1 MVTFAVRNNRK
12 RRTTVTTAPSVPV
25 VHYEVANLDGFEL
38 FYREAGPSDAP
49 VVLLL
54 HGFPTSSHMFRNL
67 IPYLADRF
75 HVIAPD
81 LPGFGQSAAPDR
93 AEFSYTFDA
102 AAQLVEKLLTKLGVT
117 QYAVNVFDYGA
128 PTAWRLALAN
138 PDAITA
144 LVVQNG
150 NAYDEGLDNEFWAPI
165 KSYWADQSSENRDA
179 LRTLFTLEKTK
190 FQYTDGMA
198 NASRISPDNWI
209 IDQALLDRPGNN
221 ETQLDYF
228 LDYGTNPALY
238 PAVQQWLRA
247 KQPPTL
253 VVWGAND
260 VIFPAEG
267 AHPYKRDLR
276 DIEFHLF
283 DSGHFL
289 LEDRADEVF
298 PLIHDFLARKIG

>member
-1 MVTFAVRNNRK
+1 M
-12 RRTTVTTAPSVPV
+12 TTAPSVPV

-54 HGFPTSSHMFRNL
+54 HGFPTSSHMFRDL
-67 IPYLADRF
+67 IPYLAGHF

-81 LPGFGQSAAPDR
+81 LPGFGQSAAPDH
-93 AEFSYTFDA
+93 AEFSYTFDS
-102 AAQLVEKLLTKLGVT
+102 AAQLVQKLLTKLGIT
-117 QYAVNVFDYGA
+117 RYAVNVFDYGA
-128 PTAWRLALAN
+128 PTAWRLALAD

-150 NAYDEGLDNEFWAPI
+150 NAYDEGLDNDFWAPI
-165 KSYWADQSSENRDA
+165 KRYWADQSQQNRDA
-179 LRTLFTLEKTK
+179 LRKLFSLELTK

-198 NASRISPDNWI
+198 NTSRISPDNWVA
-209 IDQALLDRPGNN
+209 DQALLDRPGNN
-221 ETQLDYF
+221 EIQLDYF

-238 PAVQQWLRA
+238 PAVQEWLRA

-260 VIFPAEG
+260 IIFPAAG
-267 AHPYKRDLR
+267 AHPYKRDLQ
-276 DIEFHLF
+276 DVEFHLF

-298 PLIHDFLARKIG
+298 PLIYDFLARKLG

>member
-1 MVTFAVRNNRK
+1 MVQSM
-12 RRTTVTTAPSVPV
+12 TTTQLFPV
-25 VHYEVANLDGFEL
+25 VQYRTEDLDGFPM
-38 FYREAGPSDAP
+38 FYREAGPADAP

-81 LPGFGQSAAPDR
+81 LPGYGQSGAPDR
-93 AEFSYTFDA
+93 DGFAYTFDNA
-102 AAQLVEKLLTKLGVT
+102 AAYVQKLLTKLGVT
-117 QYAVNVFDYGA
+117 RYAVNVFDYGA

-138 PDAITA
+138 PDAVTA
-144 LVVQNG
+144 LIVQNG
-150 NAYDEGLDNEFWAPI
+150 NAYDEGLDNDFWAPI
-165 KSYWADQSSENRDA
+165 KRYWADPSQANRDA
-179 LRTLFTLEKTK
+179 LRGLVTLDTTK

-198 NASRISPDNWI
+198 HAARISPDNWVT
-209 IDQALLDRPGNN
+209 DQALLDRPGND
-221 ETQLDYF
+221 EIQLDYF

-238 PAVQQWLRA
+238 PAVQEWLRTT
-247 KQPPTL
+247 QPPTL
-253 VVWGAND
+253 IVWGEND
-260 VIFPAEG
+260 VIFPGEG
-267 AHPYKRDLR
+267 AHPYKRDLK

-298 PLIHDFLARKIG
+298 PLIHDFLTRKLA

>member
-1 MVTFAVRNNRK
+1 M
-12 RRTTVTTAPSVPV
+12 TTAPAVPV
-25 VHYEVANLDGFEL
+25 VHHKVEDLDGFKL
-38 FYREAGPSDAP
+38 FYREAGPADAP

-54 HGFPTSSHMFRNL
+54 HGFPTSSHMYRNL

-75 HVIAPD
+75 RVIAPD
-81 LPGFGQSAAPDR
+81 LPGYGQSDAPDR
-93 AEFSYTFDA
+93 AQFSYTFDNA
-102 AAQLVEKLLTKLGVT
+102 AKVVGQLLTKLGIT
-117 QYAVNVFDYGA
+117 KYAVNVFDYGA

-165 KSYWADQSSENRDA
+165 KRYWAEPNQANRDA
-179 LRTLFTLEKTK
+179 LRPLVTLETTK

-198 NASRISPDNWI
+198 NASQISPDNWVA
-209 IDQALLDRPGNN
+209 DQAGLDRPGND
-221 ETQLDYF
+221 EIQLDYF
-228 LDYGTNPALY
+228 LDYGTNPGLY
-238 PAVQQWLRA
+238 PAVQDWLRA

-253 VVWGAND
+253 VVWGEND

-267 AHPYKRDLR
+267 AHPYKRDLK

-283 DSGHFL
+283 NSGHFL

>member
-1 MVTFAVRNNRK
+1 M
-12 RRTTVTTAPSVPV
+12 TTAPSVPV
-25 VHYEVANLDGFEL
+25 VQYKVANLDGFEM

-54 HGFPTSSHMFRNL
+54 HGFPTSSHMFRDL

-102 AAQLVEKLLTKLGVT
+102 AAELVGKLLTTLGIT
-117 QYAVNVFDYGA
+117 RYAVNVFDYGA

-150 NAYDEGLDNEFWAPI
+150 NAYDEGLDNEFWVPI
-165 KSYWADQSSENRDA
+165 KRYWADPSTENRDA
-179 LRTLFTLEKTK
+179 LRKLFSVELTK

-198 NASRISPDNWI
+198 NLSRISPDNWI
-209 IDQALLDRPGNN
+209 ADQALLDRPGNN
-221 ETQLDYF
+221 EIQLDYF

-238 PAVQQWLRA
+238 PAVQQWLRM

-260 VIFPAEG
+260 IIFPAEG
-267 AHPYKRDLR
+267 AHPYKRDLP

-298 PLIHDFLARKIG
+298 PLIYDFLTRKIG

>member
-1 MVTFAVRNNRK
+1 M
-12 RRTTVTTAPSVPV
+12 TTAPPVPV
-25 VHYEVANLDGFEL
+25 VQYKVEHFDGFEL

-54 HGFPTSSHMFRNL
+54 HGFPTSSHMFRDL
-67 IPYLADRF
+67 IPYLAGRF

-81 LPGFGQSAAPDR
+81 LPGFGQSSAPDHT
-93 AEFSYTFDA
+93 EFSYTFDSA
-102 AAQLVEKLLTKLGVT
+102 AKLVQKLLTKIGVSK
-117 QYAVNVFDYGA
+117 YAVNVFDYGA
-128 PTAWRLALAN
+128 PTAWRLALAD
-138 PDAITA
+138 PDAISA

-150 NAYDEGLDNEFWAPI
+150 NAYDEGLDNDFWKPI
-165 KSYWADQSSENRDA
+165 KQYWADQSQENRDA
-179 LRTLFTLEKTK
+179 LRKLFSAELTK

-198 NASRISPDNWI
+198 NASRISPDNWVA
-209 IDQALLDRPGNN
+209 DQALLDRPGNN
-221 ETQLDYF
+221 EIQLDYF

-238 PAVQQWLRA
+238 PAVQEWLRT

-260 VIFPAEG
+260 IIFPAEG
-267 AHPYKRDLR
+267 AHPYKRDVH

-298 PLIHDFLARKIG
+298 PLIYDFLARKLG

>member
-1 MVTFAVRNNRK
+1 MFKPPEAAIT
-12 RRTTVTTAPSVPV
+12 RRTIVINPPAVPV
-25 VHYEVANLDGFEL
+25 VHYKVEDIDGFEV
-38 FYREAGPSDAP
+38 FYREAGPVDAP

-75 HVIAPD
+75 RVIAPD
-81 LPGFGQSAAPDR
+81 LPGFGQSSAPDR
-93 AEFSYTFDA
+93 TEFSYTFDA
-102 AAQLVEKLLTKLGVT
+102 AAELVQKLLTKLDVVT
-117 QYAVNVFDYGA
+117 YAVNVFDYGA
-128 PTAWRLALAN
+128 PIAWRLALAN

-165 KSYWADQSSENRDA
+165 KKYWADQSSQNRDA
-179 LRTLFTLEKTK
+179 LRHLVTADLTK

-198 NASRISPDNWI
+198 NRSRVAPDNWV
-209 IDQALLDRPGNN
+209 IDQTLLDRPGND
-221 ETQLDYF
+221 EIQLDYF

-238 PAVQQWLRA
+238 PAVQQWFRD

-267 AHPYKRDLR
+267 AHPYKRDLP
-276 DIEFHLF
+276 DTEFHLF
-283 DSGHFL
+283 ESGHFL
-289 LEDRADEVF
+289 LEDRPEEVF
-298 PLIHDFLARKIG
+298 PLIYDFLGRRLG

>member
-1 MVTFAVRNNRK
+1 M
-12 RRTTVTTAPSVPV
+12 TTAPSVPV
-25 VHYEVANLDGFEL
+25 VHYQVADLDGFEL

-67 IPYLADRF
+67 IPYLTDRF

-81 LPGFGQSAAPDR
+81 LPGFGQSAAPDHT
-93 AEFSYTFDA
+93 EFSYTFDA
-102 AAQLVEKLLTKLGVT
+102 AAELVQKLLTKLGVT
-117 QYAVNVFDYGA
+117 EYAVNVFDYGA

-144 LVVQNG
+144 LIVQNG
-150 NAYDEGLDNEFWAPI
+150 NAYDEGLDNDFWAPI
-165 KSYWADQSSENRDA
+165 KTYWAQPNSENRDG
-179 LRTLFTLEKTK
+179 LRKLVTFDLTK

-198 NASRISPDNWI
+198 NASRISPDNWVA
-209 IDQALLDRPGNN
+209 DQALLDRPGND
-221 ETQLDYF
+221 EIQLDYF

-238 PAVQQWLRA
+238 TAVQQWLRD

-267 AHPYKRDLR
+267 AHPYKRDLE

-298 PLIHDFLARKIG
+298 PLIHDFLTRKLS

>member
-1 MVTFAVRNNRK
+1 M
-12 RRTTVTTAPSVPV
+12 TTAPVVPV
-25 VHYEVANLDGFEL
+25 VHHKVEDLDGFKL
-38 FYREAGPSDAP
+38 FYREAGPADAP

-54 HGFPTSSHMFRNL
+54 HGFPTSSHMYRNL

-75 HVIAPD
+75 RVIAPD
-81 LPGFGQSAAPDR
+81 LPGYGQSDAPDR
-93 AEFSYTFDA
+93 ARFAYTFDNA
-102 AAQLVEKLLTKLGVT
+102 AKVVGQLLTRLGIT
-117 QYAVNVFDYGA
+117 KYAVNVFDYGA

-150 NAYDEGLDNEFWAPI
+150 NAYDEGLDNDFWAPI
-165 KSYWADQSSENRDA
+165 KRYWAEPSQANRDA
-179 LRTLFTLEKTK
+179 LRPLVTLETTK

-198 NASRISPDNWI
+198 NASQISPDNWVA
-209 IDQALLDRPGNN
+209 DQVGLDRPGND
-221 ETQLDYF
+221 EIQLDYF
-228 LDYGTNPALY
+228 LDYGTNPGLY
-238 PAVQQWLRA
+238 PAVQDWLRA

-253 VVWGAND
+253 VVWGEND

-267 AHPYKRDLR
+267 AHPYKRDLK
-276 DIEFHLF
+276 DIEFYLF
-283 DSGHFL
+283 NSGHFL

>member
-1 MVTFAVRNNRK
+1 M
-12 RRTTVTTAPSVPV
+12 TTAPPVPV
-25 VHYEVANLDGFEL
+25 VHYRVENLDGFEL

-75 HVIAPD
+75 RVIAPD
-81 LPGFGQSAAPDR
+81 LPGFGQSAAPGHT
-93 AEFSYTFDA
+93 EFSYTFDA
-102 AAQLVEKLLTKLGVT
+102 AARVVQKLLTKLGVAE
-117 QYAVNVFDYGA
+117 YAVYVFDYGA

-150 NAYDEGLDNEFWAPI
+150 NAYDEGLDNDFWVPV
-165 KSYWADQSSENRDA
+165 KRYWADPSPANRDA
-179 LRTLFTLEKTK
+179 LRPLFTAETTK
-190 FQYTDGMA
+190 SQYTDGMA
-198 NASRISPDNWI
+198 NLSRISPDNWVA
-209 IDQALLDRPGNN
+209 DQALLDRPGND
-221 ETQLDYF
+221 EIQLDYF
-228 LDYGTNPALY
+228 LDYGTNPGLY
-238 PAVQQWLRA
+238 PAVQQWLRD

-260 VIFPAEG
+260 VIFPADG
-267 AHPYKRDLR
+267 AHPFKRDLT
-276 DIEFHLF
+276 DVEFHLF

-289 LEDRADEVF
+289 LEDRPDEVF
-298 PLIHDFLARKIG
+298 PLIHDFLERKVG

>member
-1 MVTFAVRNNRK
+1 M
-12 RRTTVTTAPSVPV
+12 TTAPAVPV
-25 VHYEVANLDGFEL
+25 VHHKVEDLDGFKL
-38 FYREAGPSDAP
+38 FYREAGPADAP

-54 HGFPTSSHMFRNL
+54 HGFPTSSHMYRNL

-75 HVIAPD
+75 RVIAPD
-81 LPGFGQSAAPDR
+81 LPGYGQSDAPDR
-93 AEFSYTFDA
+93 AQFSYTFDNA
-102 AAQLVEKLLTKLGVT
+102 AKVVGQLLTKLGIT
-117 QYAVNVFDYGA
+117 KYAVNVFDYGA

-165 KSYWADQSSENRDA
+165 KRYWAEPNQANRDA
-179 LRTLFTLEKTK
+179 LRPLVTLETTK

-198 NASRISPDNWI
+198 NASQISPDNWVA
-209 IDQALLDRPGNN
+209 DQAGLDRPGND
-221 ETQLDYF
+221 EIQLDYF
-228 LDYGTNPALY
+228 LDYGTNPGLY
-238 PAVQQWLRA
+238 PAVQDWLRA

-253 VVWGAND
+253 VVCGEND

-267 AHPYKRDLR
+267 AHPYKRDLK

-283 DSGHFL
+283 NSGHFL

>member
-1 MVTFAVRNNRK
+1 MAATPF
-12 RRTTVTTAPSVPV
+12 VPV
-25 VHYEVANLDGFEL
+25 VQYKTEDLDGFRM
-38 FYREAGPSDAP
+38 FYREAGPADGP

-67 IPYLADRF
+67 IPFLADRF
-75 HVIAPD
+75 RVIAPD
-81 LPGFGQSAAPDR
+81 LPGYGNSAAPDR
-93 AEFSYTFDA
+93 AEFSYTFDNA
-102 AAQLVEKLLTKLGVT
+102 AKYVQKLLTKLGVT
-117 QYAVNVFDYGA
+117 RYAVNVFDYGA

-144 LVVQNG
+144 LIVQNG
-150 NAYDEGLDNEFWAPI
+150 NAYDEGLDNDFWVPI
-165 KSYWADQSSENRDA
+165 KRYWADNSPENRDA
-179 LRTLFTLEKTK
+179 LRGLVTLDATK

-198 NASRISPDNWI
+198 HASRSAPDNWI
-209 IDQALLDRPGNN
+209 VDQALLDRPGND
-221 ETQLDYF
+221 EIQLDYF

-238 PAVQQWLRA
+238 PPVQEWLRTT
-247 KQPPTL
+247 QPPTL
-253 VVWGAND
+253 IVWGAND

-267 AHPYKRDLR
+267 AHPYKRDLQ

-298 PLIHDFLARKIG
+298 PLIHDFLTRKLG

>member
-1 MVTFAVRNNRK
+1 M
-12 RRTTVTTAPSVPV
+12 TTAPTYPV
-25 VHYEVANLDGFEL
+25 VQHRTEDLDGFEL

-75 HVIAPD
+75 RVIAPD
-81 LPGFGQSAAPDR
+81 LPGYGQSAAPDHR
-93 AEFSYTFDA
+93 TFSYTFDNA
-102 AAQLVEKLLTKLGVT
+102 ADLVQKLLTRLGIT
-117 QYAVNVFDYGA
+117 EYAVNVFDYGA

-165 KSYWADQSSENRDA
+165 KRYWADRSPANRDA
-179 LRTLFTLEKTK
+179 LRGLLTEATTK

-198 NASRISPDNWI
+198 HASHISPDNWI
-209 IDQALLDRPGNN
+209 TDQALLDRPGND
-221 ETQLDYF
+221 EIQLDYF
-228 LDYGTNPALY
+228 LDYGTNPGLY
-238 PAVQQWLRA
+238 PDVQQWLRT

-260 VIFPAEG
+260 VIFPADG
-267 AHPYKRDLR
+267 AHPYKRDLPKV
-276 DIEFHLF
+276 EFHLF

-289 LEDRADEVF
+289 LEDRPDEVF
-298 PLIHDFLARKIG
+298 PLIHEFLSRTIG